1 MAIIFLV
8 LAFFAGV
15 MMWHMWKTRLYD
27 AENYF
32 PDEPR
37 DPVLLII
44 AVVLGMIGIIGLAWQ
59 AWVIMC

>member
-8 LAFFAGV
+8 LALLAGV
-15 MMWHMWKTRLYD
+15 MMWHLWRTKKYD
-27 AENYF
+27 TENYF

-37 DPVLLII
+37 DPVLLVI

-59 AWVIMC
+59 AWVIML